1 MIDNLSRTA
10 LLLDFYRGLLT
21 DKQRNVMS
29 YYFEDD
35 MSLSEISEEFNI
47 SRQAVHDIIKR
58 SEKILEKYETQL
70 NLVKKYL
77 LQKEKL
83 KEVYDI
89 LKNDK
94 NENYKR
100 ASEIIKEL
108 INL

>member
-10 LLLDFYRGLLT
+10 LLMDFYRGLLT
-21 DKQRNVMS
+21 VKQRTVMS

-35 MSLSEISEEFNI
+35 MSLSEISEEMNI

-70 NLVKKYL
+70 KLVKKYL
-77 LQKEKL
+77 FQNEKL

-89 LKNDK
+89 LKNDSR
-94 NENYKR
+94 EEYKR
-100 ASEIIKEL
+100 AAEIVKEL
-108 INL
+108 INQ

>member
-21 DKQRNVMS
+21 VKQRNVMS

-35 MSLSEISEEFNI
+35 MSLSEISEELNI

-58 SEKILEKYETQL
+58 SEKILEKYEAQL

-83 KEVYDI
+83 NEVYEI
-89 LKNDK
+89 LKND
-94 NENYKR
+94 NSENCKK
-100 ASEIIKEL
+100 AAEIINEL